1 MSDETPAA
9 DDHAAEAEK
18 RRASFH
24 AIDGDLPDGSEPDA
38 DVDTD
43 EAPTAANDEAVRM
56 KIRRLEEEHRDLD
69 QAITTMEERMPY
81 DRLTIQRLKKRK
93 LALKD
98 QITELHE
105 TILPD
110 IIA

>member
-1 MSDETPAA
+1 MSETEE
-9 DDHAAEAEK
+9 HEAEAQE
-18 RRASFH
+18 RRAQFH
-24 AIDGDLPDGSEPDA
+24 AIDGDVS
-38 DVDTD
+38 D
-43 EAPTAANDEAVRM
+43 EAEDAAPEPLEQDRPAANDEAVRM
-56 KIRRLEEEHRDLD
+56 KIRHLEEEHRDLD
-69 QAITTMEERMPY
+69 QAIGTMEERMPY

-98 QITELHE
+98 EIGRLHE

>member
-1 MSDETPAA
+1 MTDET
-9 DDHAAEAEK
+9 DIDTHDAEAAA
-18 RRASFH
+18 RRAGFR
-24 AIDGDLPDGSEPDA
+24 AIDGDVADDA
-38 DVDTD
+38 DDAVDTP
-43 EAPTAANDEAVRM
+43 EPAAANDEAVRM
-56 KIRRLEEEHRDLD
+56 KIARLEEEHRDLD
-69 QAITTMEERMPY
+69 QAIRTMEERMPY

-98 QITELHE
+98 DVGRLRE

>member
-1 MSDETPAA
+1 MTDGPREIPGDTPQ
-9 DDHAAEAEK
+9 D
-18 RRASFH
+18 RRAHFH
-24 AIDGDLPDGSEPDA
+24 AIDGDKAAPPPA
-38 DVDTD
+38 AP
-43 EAPTAANDEAVRM
+43 EAPDAANDEAVRM
-56 KIRRLEEEHRDLD
+56 KIARLEEEHRDLD
-69 QAITTMEERMPY
+69 QAIQTMEERMPY

-93 LALKD
+93 LSLKD